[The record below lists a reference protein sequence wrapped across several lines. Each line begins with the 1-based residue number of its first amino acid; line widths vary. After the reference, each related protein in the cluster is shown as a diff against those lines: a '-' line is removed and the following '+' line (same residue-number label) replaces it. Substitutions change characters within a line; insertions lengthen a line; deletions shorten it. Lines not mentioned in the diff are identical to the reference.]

1 MLIQI
6 TDPSDQESSPLHK
19 EDLAIGIDLGTTHSV
34 VAASQNHEAKTLTNS
49 KGETLIPSVVAYS
62 DRRILVGKEALDHP
76 KAIKSIKRRMGQSS
90 LAQSPSPIEVSAEI
104 LKALKAQAEESLG
117 TTIKRAVI
125 TVPAYFDEGAR
136 QETKQAAE
144 LAGIQVLRLINEPTA
159 AALAYGLDQGVEGTY
174 AVYDLGGGTF
184 DISIIRFTKGVFQV
198 LSTAGDTQLGGDDID
213 AAILDHIRKTSP
225 QTQDAIGRALKEALS
240 TQESVTIETITLTR
254 DQLQILAHPFLQRT
268 LTICGGA
275 LKDAALTPKD
285 LQGVIL
291 VGGATKMP
299 FVRES
304 VETYFGQ
311 KPLTNLNPDE
321 VVALGAALQ
330 AEALTIGSETLLLDI
345 TPLSL
350 GIETMG
356 GIVEKIIHR
365 NTPIPV
371 AISQIFTT
379 YQDGQTAMKI
389 HVVQGEREFVKDC
402 RSLADFTLSGIP
414 PMLASIARIQIT
426 FRLDVDGLL
435 TVSAQELTTG
445 VEQKVDINATYGL
458 SHGDLLTMLKDSYAH
473 GQEDIEERLLVES
486 RVHSEQFLSML
497 ETAIVEDSDLL
508 QGTEEI
514 DIKNN
519 ILLLKKHLKSKDK
532 NVIKTQ
538 LEILEHLSHGFA
550 ERRINRSI
558 HRALTGTSIT

>member
-6 TDPSDQESSPLHK
+6 TDPSNQESSSIIK

-34 VAASQNHEAKTLTNS
+34 VAISQSHQAKTLINS
-49 KGETLIPSVVAYS
+49 KGETLIPSIVAYT
-62 DRRILVGKEALDHP
+62 DHGILVGKDALDYP
-76 KAIKSIKRRMGQSS
+76 QAIKSIKRHMGQS
-90 LAQSPSPIEVSAEI
+90 ATIQSPSPLEVSAEI
-104 LKALKAQAEESLG
+104 LKALKAQAEEFLG
-117 TTIKRAVI
+117 TTVKRAVI

-136 QETKQAAE
+136 QETKHAAE

-184 DISIIRFTKGVFQV
+184 DISIIRFTKGIFQV
-198 LSTAGDTQLGGDDID
+198 IATAGDTQLGGDDID
-213 AAILDHIRKTSP
+213 EAILNHVRKTSP
-225 QTQDAIGRALKEALS
+225 KTQNTIGRALKEALS
-240 TQESVTIETITLTR
+240 TQDLVTLEGITLTR
-254 DQLQILAHPFLQRT
+254 NQLQDLARPFLERT
-268 LTICGGA
+268 FTICSGA
-275 LKDAALTPKD
+275 LKDAGLTTQD
-285 LQGVIL
+285 LHGVIL
-291 VGGATKMP
+291 VGGSTKMP
-299 FVRES
+299 FVRIS

-402 RSLADFTLSGIP
+402 RSLADFTLTGIP
-414 PMLASIARIQIT
+414 PMIASIARIQIT

-435 TVSAQELTTG
+435 SVSAQELTTG
-445 VEQKVDINATYGL
+445 VEQKVDINPAYGL
-458 SHGDLLTMLKDSYAH
+458 SHEHLLTMLKDSYTH

-486 RVHSEQFLSML
+486 RVHSEQFLNML
-497 ETAIVEDSDLL
+497 EMAIAEDSDLL
-508 QGTEEI
+508 EGTEEI

-519 ILLLKKHLKSKDK
+519 ILLLKKHLKSNDK

-538 LEILEHLSHGFA
+538 LETLEHLSHGFA

-558 HRALTGTSIT
+558 HRALAGTSVN